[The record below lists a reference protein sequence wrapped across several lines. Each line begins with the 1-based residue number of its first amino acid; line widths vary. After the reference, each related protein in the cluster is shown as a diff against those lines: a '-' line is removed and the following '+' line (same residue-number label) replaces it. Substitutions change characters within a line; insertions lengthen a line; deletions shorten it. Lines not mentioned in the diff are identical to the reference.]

1 MSVTVS
7 QFDLLSKLLDASEL
21 RHRVISQNVANVN
34 TPGYHRLA
42 VSFEEELAQRLR
54 SSGGDAAID
63 GLTPEIYEEL
73 GLPVRAD
80 GNNVDID
87 KEMGQLNKNALL
99 YQTYAQVLASRLSMM
114 RSAITGR

>member
-7 QFDLLSKLLDASEL
+7 QFDLLSQLLDASEL

-34 TPGYHRLA
+34 TPGYQRLA
-42 VSFEEELAQRLR
+42 VSFEEELAQRLT
-54 SSGGDAAID
+54 SNDANETLGDLI
-63 GLTPEIYEEL
+63 PEVYEEQ

-87 KEMGQLNKNALL
+87 KEMGQLSKNSLL
-99 YQTYAQVLASRLSMM
+99 YQTYAQVLVSRLSMM
-114 RSAITGR
+114 RSAISGK